1 MGIVRFEIDTD
12 NPPQLSQESIARLK
26 ALDDR
31 PIDYSDLPAQT
42 IEEMREGRRLA
53 IEMRKKQMFSLRLQ
67 TSTINWWKSF
77 GNGYTGMMARLL
89 DEARKHPEWIKEC
102 L

>member
-1 MGIVRFEIDTD
+1 MGMVQRIVDFD
-12 NPPQLSQESIARLK
+12 NFHFSGESVARLN

-31 PIDYSDLPAQT
+31 PIDYSDIPAQT

-53 IEMRKKQMFSLRLQ
+53 MEMRKKQMFSLRLQ
-67 TSTINWWKSF
+67 SSTIEWWKSL
-77 GNGYTGMMARLL
+77 GSGYTTIMARLL
-89 DEARKHPEWIKEC
+89 DEARRHPDWIKMC